1 MHCRCTP
8 RMNSSPI
15 TVIGG
20 AYGEACAYPSRQ
32 VYRGSGGRAAAIL
45 SSLGATI
52 TLTTAIG
59 PQLKAKFESIAANL
73 SYTLDAKSRSEDIW
87 FRYRHPLGGPTLYPA
102 SPQQLIWDQPVQTE
116 LALVFGMIEG
126 RPTVHA
132 KRAVYD
138 PQDGTKSQHFTS
150 NGSTAEDLALVV
162 SYSEGKALTAE
173 SDPEVMAKKLLC
185 LPNVSAVVIKCGP
198 QGALVM
204 TSSEHGWVRAFPTK
218 RVYKIGSGDAFSAA
232 FAFAWLLHGQDA
244 LSAAW
249 FASRTAAEY
258 VESALD
264 KFDSM
269 QIAAIQA
276 ESQAMSIKFGK
287 AGPRSI
293 PTSQIYLAGPFF
305 NTAQQWLID
314 EVRDSLTDM
323 GFNVFSPSHEIGFG
337 PAEEVAPADLY
348 ALEQSG
354 VVLALLDGLDPGT
367 VFEVG
372 YACAKNIPVVA
383 IAEFVDANSLT
394 MVIGSGC
401 EITNDLT
408 TGIYTTCWHLMGDV

>member
-1 MHCRCTP
+1 MYCGRTP
-8 RMNSSPI
+8 PMNNSSI
-15 TVIGG
+15 TVVGG
-20 AYGEACAYPSRQ
+20 AYGEVCSYPSRQ
-32 VYRGSGGRAAAIL
+32 VYRGSGGRASAVL
-45 SSLGATI
+45 SSLGAKT

-59 PQLKAKFESIAANL
+59 PQLKSKFEKIAENL
-73 SYTLDAKSRSEDIW
+73 SYKLDAITRSEDIW
-87 FRYRHPLGGPTLYPA
+87 FRYRHPLGVPTLYPA
-102 SPQQLIWDQPVQTE
+102 LPKKLTWGKHVQAD

-126 RPTVHA
+126 RPQVHA
-132 KRAVYD
+132 KRVVYD
-138 PQDGTKSQHFTS
+138 PQDGANALRFDY
-150 NGSTAEDLALVV
+150 NGSTAGELALVV

-173 SDPEVMAKKLLC
+173 SDLQLMANKLLAF
-185 LPNVSAVVIKCGP
+185 PSVMAVVIKCGP
-198 QGALVM
+198 QGALVK
-204 TSSEHGWVRAFPTK
+204 TTHEQGWVRAFPTK

-232 FAFAWLLHGQDA
+232 FAFAWLVEGQDA
-244 LSAAW
+244 LSAGW
-249 FASRTAAEY
+249 FASRVAAEY

-264 KFDSM
+264 KFDSA
-269 QIAAIQA
+269 QIAKIQV
-276 ESQAMSIKFGK
+276 ESQAKAIKFAK
-287 AGPRSI
+287 AGARNI

-314 EVRDSLTDM
+314 EVREALTDM
-323 GFNVFSPSHEIGFG
+323 GFNVFSPSHEIGLG

-367 VFEVG
+367 VYEVG
-372 YACAKNIPVVA
+372 YARAKNIPVIA

-408 TGIYTTCWHLMGDV
+408 TGIYTTCWHLMEDV

>member
-1 MHCRCTP
+1 
-8 RMNSSPI
+8 MNSAPI
-15 TVIGG
+15 TVVGG

-45 SSLGATI
+45 SSLGATT
-52 TLTTAIG
+52 TLVTAIG
-59 PQLKAKFESIAANL
+59 SQLRDRFEKIAANL
-73 SYTLDAKSRSEDIW
+73 SYTLEAQSRSEDIW
-87 FRYRHPLGGPTLYPA
+87 FRYRHPLGKPTLFPTA
-102 SPQQLIWDQPVQTE
+102 PQKLTWDKSVQTE
-116 LALVFGMIEG
+116 LVLVFGMVEG
-126 RPTVHA
+126 RPPVHA

-138 PQDGTKSQHFTS
+138 PQDGENSQHFTS
-150 NGSTAEDLALVV
+150 NGSTADELALVV

-173 SDPEVMAKKLLC
+173 NDPELMADKLLAF
-185 LPNVSAVVIKCGP
+185 PNVSAVVIKCGP
-198 QGALVM
+198 QGALVK
-204 TSSEHGWVRAFPTK
+204 TSHEHGWVRAFPTK

-232 FAFAWLLHGQDA
+232 FAFAWLLQGQSA
-244 LSAAW
+244 LPAAW
-249 FASRTAAEY
+249 FASRAVAEY

-264 KFDSM
+264 KFNSTQVAVM
-269 QIAAIQA
+269 QA
-276 ESQAMSIKFGK
+276 EAQTKSIKFGK
-287 AGPRSI
+287 AGPRNI
-293 PTSQIYLAGPFF
+293 PASQIYLAGPFF

-314 EVRDSLTDM
+314 EVRDALIDM
-323 GFNVFSPSHEIGFG
+323 GFKVFSPSHEVGFG
-337 PAEEVAPADLY
+337 PAEEVAPADLF

-354 VVLALLDGLDPGT
+354 IVLALLDGLDAGT

-383 IAEFVDANSLT
+383 IAEFVDAHSLT